1 MLGRDT
7 AAVQADR
14 LGATCVLAR
23 MFNAIV
29 VLKGCGSVI
38 AAPDGRW
45 FINGSGHG
53 GMATGGTGDVLTGLV
68 AALLAQHWPAEFATL
83 AAVHLHGCAA
93 DQLADTGVGPI
104 GLTASE
110 LPAAARQIFNRWVTA
125 AG

>member
-14 LGATCVLAR
+14 LGATCELAR

-45 FINGSGHG
+45 FINGSCHG